1 MREFSYS
8 VAKLVI
14 RSESRD
20 TMTEKHRYQLE
31 RWKLLINERVNSG
44 CKVKDWCDSNGLSK
58 DAYYY
63 WLREIR
69 RANIETALE
78 NLPTQV
84 QQTSFVEISKPEE
97 QQPIELGALSAPAA
111 VIRNGTL
118 QIDIL
123 QNASGN
129 IIREL
134 VKAVS
139 DVQA

>member
-78 NLPTQV
+78 NLPAQV

-111 VIRNGTL
+111 VIRNGAL